1 MKSEQR
7 VVEPGG
13 GAGAGQQVQLDHS
26 QDVAGVEQPE
36 HLASAQLEPDLQSE
50 GDCEHHQETLPGS
63 WMMTLSS
70 PPNTLLVVVSL
81 QPDSPPGLDCDEQA
95 QQPEQQTLRQSPVGR
110 EEVGAGGSSLPG
122 NTEVYPAIEEI
133 VSSVLHCQCSLTTTY
148 YQPPPPQL
156 RSMYATLMFELTNI
170 KREERDVT
178 FVCLGRTQSLA
189 TLLTLPVAEV
199 ARRSG
204 YSESFLYYTAQS
216 SVFYYDG

>member
-63 WMMTLSS
+63 WMLTLSS

-122 NTEVYPAIEEI
+122 NTEVYPAVEEI
-133 VSSVLHCQCSLTTTY
+133 VSSVLHCQCSLTTSRHHLSYVVLVRT
-148 YQPPPPQL
+148 
-156 RSMYATLMFELTNI
+156 TLMFELTNI

-189 TLLTLPVAEV
+189 TLITLPVAEV